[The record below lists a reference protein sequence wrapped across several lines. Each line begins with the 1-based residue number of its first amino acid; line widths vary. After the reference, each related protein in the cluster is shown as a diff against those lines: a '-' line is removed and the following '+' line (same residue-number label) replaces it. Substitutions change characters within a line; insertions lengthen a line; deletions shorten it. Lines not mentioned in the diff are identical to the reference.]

1 MRSPPRGMSRRGW
14 TMPAKKPAPKTARK
28 TAQKRKAPEK
38 GKDTRF
44 KPGNPG
50 GPGKPRGLTKAT
62 FYQGLRDY
70 LEVTGGDGKN
80 RLNRFIESFFESALD
95 GKGWQANMLAE
106 RLLEKDFL
114 DKITTQLDA
123 GRREDEDF
131 MAYRCIKDTFGQQ
144 MAYAMSN
151 SRLSLAMAGRRAGK
165 TDGNFRAV
173 AAQASRPGSIILIL
187 GLTFSTAEQLYWDK
201 IVSLL
206 DALGLQREIESRTEG
221 HLKLENGSEVFFRGN
236 STRDER
242 EKLRGFKWSLVIV
255 DEAQSQKALPYLL
268 DDILGPACVDLK
280 GRIKLSGTGPR
291 VRGTYWEQLWTAPGM
306 DRYSWNLMANPF
318 IPDGEAEL
326 ARVRETKALTETSP
340 LYVREYLGQIAYD
353 DDALVFRLGEAN
365 YFDDA
370 AFLAWLRIIPPTD
383 LRLSGG
389 LDIGFEDADGFA
401 ILCHA
406 INRPERWLIHEYKA
420 RREGTQAL
428 ADAVKAGIAKV
439 KALPGLAAA
448 PLVVYTDE
456 GGGGKKTSF
465 DLSDTYGLPC
475 QPAYKQEKALGIE
488 MMQDDVRTGK
498 LKVRNGGS
506 FADEALKTVF
516 RRNERDELTR
526 EVDDD
531 TYHPDLADA
540 ILYALRPIQLYGKPG
555 EVDPMAAKAAS
566 NPILDDWLKKG
577 GKE

>member
-1 MRSPPRGMSRRGW
+1 
-14 TMPAKKPAPKTARK
+14 MPAKTTKKT
-28 TAQKRKAPEK
+28 TTKRKPPSNPKLFVKGQAP
-38 GKDTRF
+38 
-44 KPGNPG
+44 
-50 GPGKPRGLTKAT
+50 GPGRPKGLSKAT
-62 FYQGLRDY
+62 FYQGLREY
-70 LEVTGGDGKN
+70 LEATGGDGKN
-80 RLNRFIESFFESALD
+80 RLNRFIESFFEAALD
-95 GKGWQANMLAE
+95 GQGWQANMLAE

-144 MAYAMSN
+144 MLYTMSK

-165 TDGNFRAV
+165 TEANIRAV
-173 AAQASRPGSIILIL
+173 GESAAHPGGVILIL

-201 IVSLL
+201 IITLL
-206 DALGLQREIESRTEG
+206 DSLGLQREIESRTEG
-221 HLKLENGSEVFFRGN
+221 HIKLENGSEIYFRGN

-291 VRGTYWEQLWTAPGM
+291 IRGTYWEMLWGAPGA
-306 DRYSWNLMANPF
+306 DRYAWNLTANPF
-318 IPDGEAEL
+318 IPDGAAEL
-326 ARVRETKALTETSP
+326 ARIREAKGLAEASP

-370 AFLAWLRIIPPTD
+370 VFLAWLRGVPPTD

-401 ILCHA
+401 VIAHA
-406 INRPERWLIHEYKA
+406 IGRPERWLVHEYKA

-428 ADAVKAGIAKV
+428 ADAIKAGVAKV
-439 KALPGLAAA
+439 KALPGFAAA
-448 PLVVYTDE
+448 PLEIYTDE

-465 DLSDTYGLPC
+465 DLSNTYGLPC
-475 QPAYKQEKALGIE
+475 VPAYKQEKALGIE

-498 LKVRNGGS
+498 LKVKKGGI
-506 FADEALKTVF
+506 FDDEALKTVF
-516 RRNERDELTR
+516 RRNDRDELTR
-526 EVDDD
+526 EVDDE

-540 ILYALRPIQLYGKPG
+540 ILYAMRPLQLYDSRKA
-555 EVDPMAAKAAS
+555 DPMAAKAAS

-577 GKE
+577 GQNGG